1 MAGSRAA
8 SAREPGQVREEAALS
23 DTARA
28 SRNSL
33 AGAEDRRAR
42 PEASFEEGCTVHFI
56 SLMADADNVDLAR
69 TLVDLW
75 NAGDIEGVVEL
86 YTEDAEMIAGPEWPD
101 QAQYHG
107 RDGVRANIEQWRSVW
122 ESSRI
127 EAERIE
133 SHGDRVVASGA
144 WVTRGRAS
152 GIEGQLPFVILLT
165 LRGGKIASLEWFTDH
180 GEAVA
185 AARAT

>member
-8 SAREPGQVREEAALS
+8 SARESGQVREEAALS

-28 SRNSL
+28 PRNSL
-33 AGAEDRRAR
+33 AGANDQRAR
-42 PEASFEEGCTVHFI
+42 SEADFKEGCTVHLH
-56 SLMADADNVDLAR
+56 LMAEADNVDLAR
-69 TLVDLW
+69 SLVELW
-75 NAGDIEGVVEL
+75 NAGDIDGVVDL
-86 YTEDAEMIAGPEWPD
+86 YTEDAAMIAGPEWPD
-101 QAQYHG
+101 QAEYHG
-107 RDGVRANIEQWRSVW
+107 HDGVRANIEQWRSVW

-133 SHGDRVVASGA
+133 AHGDHVVASGA

-152 GIEGQLPFVILLT
+152 GIEGHMPFVILLT
-165 LRGGKIASLEWFTDH
+165 LRGGKIAVLEWFTDH
-180 GEAVA
+180 DEAVA